1 MTDIRAIK
9 KANSETKIAE
19 LKSAF
24 GSATEVSSLPDLTI
38 FVTGSYARLEASE
51 FSDID
56 LFFVSNKKL
65 EALEDPN
72 IRSLRMFSKVVAIC
86 DELKFPGFSND
97 GEYLKILEKST
108 ILDHLGD
115 RDDDYLNHFTAR
127 LLMILESQ
135 VVAGQNIYEI
145 VLKDI
150 LEAYFRDYPDH
161 PKNFKPTFLVNDILR
176 FWKTLCLNYENK
188 RNQPVSDETRVIAQ
202 KIKNLKLKFSR
213 MLTCF
218 GSICYI
224 VSENGDIGHKDIM
237 MMSQLSPLER
247 LEHAA
252 KNFPKITSQLED
264 AVCEYEWFLTLTN
277 VHEDE
282 LMKKFSEKKLRK
294 EAFDRAATFGD
305 CIYGITRHIAEENN
319 YLRFLLV

>member
-1 MTDIRAIK
+1 VTGIREIK
-9 KANSETKIAE
+9 RANSEKKIAK
-19 LKSAF
+19 LKTAF
-24 GSATEVSSLPDLTI
+24 ANALEVKALPDLTI
-38 FVTGSYARLEASE
+38 FVTGSYARSEASE

-56 LFFVSNKKL
+56 LFFVSSKEMKKL
-65 EALEDPN
+65 DDPN
-72 IRSLRMFSKVVAIC
+72 ITSLRLFSRVVSIC
-86 DELKFPGFSND
+86 DDLNFPRFSND
-97 GEYLKILEKST
+97 GEYLKILEKPT

-127 LLMILESQ
+127 LLMILESKC
-135 VVAGQNIYEI
+135 VSGQDTYDA

-161 PKNFKPTFLVNDILR
+161 PKNFQPTFLVNDILR

-188 RNQPVSDETRVIAQ
+188 RNQPGSDSSRRIAQ

-224 VSENGDIGHKDIM
+224 VSQNGEIDHQDIM
-237 MMSQLSPLER
+237 QMSQLSPLER

-252 KNFPKITSQLED
+252 KNFPSVQTELAG
-264 AVCEYEWFLTLTN
+264 AVREYEWFLNLTN
-277 VHEDE
+277 VQEDE
-282 LMKKFSEKKLRK
+282 LRAQFSDIALRT
-294 EAFDRAATFGD
+294 EAFDRAAKFGD
-305 CIYGITRHIAEENN
+305 CIYEITRTIAEENR